1 MNIERG
7 ANLGWG
13 DIEIGNNSGLG
24 INCIISNAKIGNDVM
39 MGPNVLYIPSSH
51 RFDRND
57 IPMIEQ
63 GFDQVKRLVIE
74 DDVWIGAN
82 VIFLPGIVVGK
93 GAIIGAGSVVT
104 RNVPEYAIVAGN
116 PARIIRSRLYAQQP
130 DSSTSKTSAGSPG
143 PFNCP

>member
-24 INCIISNAKIGNDVM
+24 TNCIISKAKIGNDVM

-82 VIFLPGIVVGK
+82 VIFLPGIVDGK

-104 RNVPEYAIVAGN
+104 RNVPEYDIVAGN

-130 DSSTSKTSAGSPG
+130 DSSTSNTSAGSPV